1 MSDQL
6 EFGSLSAA
14 AHALRGAETSPLQDQ
29 INFVSDALLQ
39 GRRVRRVT
47 TGAPGIPDAAFDVLE
62 NIEAQVAK
70 AKISSVDL
78 EEADFPY
85 EGIKQDLE
93 ILERFTER
101 LIEHYK
107 IADLEISKG
116 VKKNLLQAK
125 KEAFSVIALSETF
138 KRVQTVETRY
148 RNDPQMSPDE
158 YKDEI
163 KDISHALVNLEEKI
177 LQEVPETSMLK
188 ERLLQVKTEFAVAA
202 ELSTA
207 SEHPGITGGTAL
219 NLMHMSAEMVQQA
232 KTLHEVQKAAEMA
245 TEARQAIRKSGKH
258 FQESGLFYEKLI
270 QEVIAFFVNKRIREL
285 EVEVKRPV
293 YFVPA
298 EVQKNEKL
306 IDIIRGQ
313 KERLLS
319 CHHLANAWGGLHRE
333 DLEERIA
340 LIYEKINKRAKS
352 MKEHLVE
359 ETKKNIQDSQLNAK
373 ISSLVAKL
381 GSTHDIG
388 KEEIKP
394 EAIFTDNRG
403 KVLE

>member
-6 EFGSLSAA
+6 GFGSLSAA
-14 AHALRGAETSPLQDQ
+14 AHALRGTETNSMQDQ

-39 GRRVRRVT
+39 GRRIRRVA
-47 TGAPGIPDAAFDVLE
+47 TGAPGLPDAAFDVLE

-78 EEADFPY
+78 EKADFPY

-93 ILERFTER
+93 ILEKFSER
-101 LIEHYK
+101 VIEHYK

-116 VKKNLLQAK
+116 VKKILLQAK
-125 KEAFSVIALSETF
+125 TEAFSVISLSETF

-163 KDISHALVNLEEKI
+163 KDISQVLVNLEEKI
-177 LQEVPETSMLK
+177 LHQEVSETSMLN
-188 ERLLQVKTEFAVAA
+188 ERLLQVKNELAVAA
-202 ELSTA
+202 ELSNA
-207 SEHPGITGGTAL
+207 AEHPGITGGTAL

-232 KTLHEVQKAAEMA
+232 KTFHEVQKAADMA
-245 TEARQAIRKSGKH
+245 SEARQAIRKSGKH

-270 QEVIAFFVNKRIREL
+270 QEVIAFFVNKRIKEL
-285 EVEVKRPV
+285 EVEVKKPV

-319 CHHLANAWGGLHRE
+319 CHHLADEWGGLHRE
-333 DLEERIA
+333 DLEERIV

-359 ETKKNIQDSQLNAK
+359 ETKKNVQDSQLSEK
-373 ISSLVAKL
+373 ISSLVSKL
-381 GSTHDIG
+381 ISTHDIG
-388 KEEIKP
+388 REEIKP
-394 EAIFTDNRG
+394 EAIFTATQ
-403 KVLE
+403 EQSS